1 MDNTFERRRPTAE
14 TKRKEV
20 FSARTKKSPLRNRP
34 SFSSPHRCAQPN
46 DAKIRTSAVAFAKSS
61 IPRPLARFAL
71 VSDTALRAT
80 IAENRLVSKA
90 PPKPN
95 IIAFSA
101 CDDRD
106 DDDDVAA
113 TAFDD
118 FLCETTRGICDDAH
132 ALVACANMMC
142 AMSTTPSL
150 CTNLCVRDFYA
161 RKKQS
166 PFFFFFSSF
175 LSLIYLGFV
184 NFLNPNNDTVNSMS
198 HSFQKG
204 HVGTKSGALLVPPTF
219 VFDDDDTAFF
229 LR

>member
-1 MDNTFERRRPTAE
+1 KSLDKFERRRPTAE

-142 AMSTTPSL
+142 
-150 CTNLCVRDFYA
+150 DEY
-161 RKKQS
+161 
-166 PFFFFFSSF
+166 
-175 LSLIYLGFV
+175 Y
-184 NFLNPNNDTVNSMS
+184 
-198 HSFQKG
+198 
-204 HVGTKSGALLVPPTF
+204 
-219 VFDDDDTAFF
+219 AFF
-229 LR
+229 IY

>member
-1 MDNTFERRRPTAE
+1 MVSTLYLAIVSREKGREREKETREKPDDRVDASSVVRCRSFLLSSGSSICDAGAREKVWIIHSRGGGRRRRRKERRFLALVQKSRRSEIVPP
-14 TKRKEV
+14 
-20 FSARTKKSPLRNRP
+20 SPL
-34 SFSSPHRCAQPN
+34 
-46 DAKIRTSAVAFAKSS
+46 AKSS

-95 IIAFSA
+95 VVAFSA
-101 CDDRD
+101 CDDR

-166 PFFFFFSSF
+166 PFFFFFFSSF
-175 LSLIYLGFV
+175 LSLDLFRV
-184 NFLNPNNDTVNSMS
+184 CQFSKP
-198 HSFQKG
+198 
-204 HVGTKSGALLVPPTF
+204 
-219 VFDDDDTAFF
+219 
-229 LR
+229 

>member
-1 MDNTFERRRPTAE
+1 MFRYRLNASLVFIYWVSFRQPHAGRSPAWADEKGAAAWQRQDRRPSPTPAGIE
-14 TKRKEV
+14 TPCDPRFELV
-20 FSARTKKSPLRNRP
+20 STQ
-34 SFSSPHRCAQPN
+34 SFHVL
-46 DAKIRTSAVAFAKSS
+46 KIRTSAVAFAKSS

-142 AMSTTPSL
+142 
-150 CTNLCVRDFYA
+150 DEY
-161 RKKQS
+161 
-166 PFFFFFSSF
+166 
-175 LSLIYLGFV
+175 Y
-184 NFLNPNNDTVNSMS
+184 
-198 HSFQKG
+198 
-204 HVGTKSGALLVPPTF
+204 
-219 VFDDDDTAFF
+219 AFF
-229 LR
+229 IY

>member
-1 MDNTFERRRPTAE
+1 M
-14 TKRKEV
+14 
-20 FSARTKKSPLRNRP
+20 
-34 SFSSPHRCAQPN
+34 
-46 DAKIRTSAVAFAKSS
+46 
-61 IPRPLARFAL
+61 
-71 VSDTALRAT
+71 SDTALRAT

-142 AMSTTPSL
+142 
-150 CTNLCVRDFYA
+150 DEY
-161 RKKQS
+161 
-166 PFFFFFSSF
+166 
-175 LSLIYLGFV
+175 Y
-184 NFLNPNNDTVNSMS
+184 
-198 HSFQKG
+198 
-204 HVGTKSGALLVPPTF
+204 
-219 VFDDDDTAFF
+219 AFF
-229 LR
+229 IY